1 MKFPLIA
8 LTGAFASAKAST
20 SRHIKLGKTR
30 QLRRGDATTE
40 ALLNKAV
47 PYKKKKKNHRQLDAD
62 AAAADDY
69 VAEEANVDVGESST
83 ISFGKCIDIKTKS
96 DDLFDESIVTQ
107 VQNGNALSLASFV
120 LFNVCQDAYG
130 YGCSED
136 NSDVYMIDLKTYFS
150 VVGVKQASQRSD
162 YCGQC
167 QNNQDYWW
175 VFVAHNSMMWY
186 RVVAF
191 LYHYYF
197 ILCEYVSNFAFT
209 VLFSTSTWQWC

>member
-8 LTGAFASAKAST
+8 LAGAFASANAST

-96 DDLFDESIVTQ
+96 DDLFDASIVTQ
-107 VQNGNALSLASFV
+107 VQNGNALSLTSFV

-167 QNNQDYWW
+167 QNNQDYW
-175 VFVAHNSMMWY
+175 
-186 RVVAF
+186 
-191 LYHYYF
+191 
-197 ILCEYVSNFAFT
+197 
-209 VLFSTSTWQWC
+209 